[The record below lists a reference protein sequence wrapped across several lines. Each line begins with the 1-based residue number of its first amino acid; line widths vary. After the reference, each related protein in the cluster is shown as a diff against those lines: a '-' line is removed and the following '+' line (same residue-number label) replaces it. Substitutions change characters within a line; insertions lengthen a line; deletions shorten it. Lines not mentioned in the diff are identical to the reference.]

1 MSTLK
6 VDAIVDSS
14 AGNTT
19 TINGTTPTAYNTM
32 GKNRIINGAMEID
45 QRSAGTSTTVTGNS
59 YVTCD
64 RWQTFS
70 SQASKYSVQQN
81 AGSVTPPAGFSNY
94 LGVTSLSSYSISST
108 DIFNITQIIEG
119 YNTVDLAWGTSD
131 AKTITVSFWVRSS
144 LTGTFGGVVRNFAGT
159 QNYPFTYTINS
170 ANTWEQKSITIAG
183 STTGTWIS
191 GNGRSLYLMI
201 NLGTGST
208 YSGTAGSWAG
218 GNLWSAT
225 GATSV
230 VGTSGAT
237 FYITGVQ
244 LEVGSV
250 ATEFE
255 RRPYGTELALCQRY
269 FYYYAVQID
278 SETARGVAQSSTTV
292 FYNFNV
298 PVPLR
303 TTPTVVFAGYT
314 GLRQRGG
321 GVNNTTTSLTINTVY
336 YSSNSTLVSMYCTTT
351 GNSGTTPYAIVL
363 SSPDGTGYL
372 TASAEL

>member
-1 MSTLK
+1 MTQAAVL
-6 VDAIVDSS
+6 AQL
-14 AGNTT
+14 GNTPLGMR
-19 TINGTTPTAYNTM
+19 N
-32 GKNRIINGAMEID
+32 KIINGAMEID
-45 QRSAGTSTTVTGNS
+45 QRNAGASVTGAVGVVYS
-59 YVTCD
+59 VD
-64 RWQTFS
+64 RFHIVSTA
-70 SQASKYSVQQN
+70 ASKLTAQQSST
-81 AGSVTPPAGFSNY
+81 APTGFSNS
-94 LGVTSLSSYSISST
+94 LLITSSSAYAVSSS
-108 DIFNITQIIEG
+108 DYFAIQQRIEG
-119 YNTVDLAWGTSD
+119 FNFSDLSWGTAN
-131 AKTITVSFWVRSS
+131 AKTVTLSFWVRSS
-144 LTGTFGGVVRNFAGT
+144 LTGTFGGAFINSANDYG
-159 QNYPFTYTINS
+159 YPFTYTISS
-170 ANTWEQKSITIAG
+170 ANTWEQINITVIGPTSGTWVGATNGIGVAVRFGLGVG
-183 STTGTWIS
+183 STAS
-191 GNGRSLYLMI
+191 F
-201 NLGTGST
+201 
-208 YSGTAGSWAG
+208 TAGSWT
-218 GNLWSAT
+218 NNTVWSAT

>member
-1 MSTLK
+1 MSTLA

-14 AGNTT
+14 NGNTA
-19 TINGTTPTAYNTM
+19 TINGATPTAYNTM

-269 FYYYAVQID
+269 YYALVQNKSSSLAVI
-278 SETARGVAQSSTTV
+278 SNGCNWSSTEMNTAIS
-292 FYNFNV
+292 FPTNM
-298 PVPLR
+298 R
-303 TTPTVVFAGYT
+303 TYP
-314 GLRQRGG
+314 
-321 GVNNTTTSLTINTVY
+321 SLVQ
-336 YSSNSTLVSMYCTTT
+336 TT
-351 GNSGTTPYAIVL
+351 GTNYYRFERNTGTDYFDSFSIYWAHGNGCGLLNGSQISGTAGHAGIIAFNDASASV
-363 SSPDGTGYL
+363 
-372 TASAEL
+372 AFSAEL